1 MYKSKCLCC
10 NSTNSASQSASQF
23 PKLTSLPHGRQ
34 PHRHHHSSSHR
45 HSRSSSE
52 TTIVATSPMLVPRM
66 SRPSTGDSIA
76 SSPSMG
82 PAAGIAI
89 HCGSLTGKEFML
101 GGLPFRDS
109 GASMFEEEADSDD
122 GSGSAADSDEIDVPM
137 SECGDDGDDG
147 VFAASEQLQT
157 IFDMDA
163 LEKHHHQIV
172 SPEIRSPF
180 AGARAPVSLNPDDLA
195 YHHTTKPQP
204 WTVRPLDVYNSH
216 RAQIRAIDDGDN
228 AFYP

>member
-10 NSTNSASQSASQF
+10 NSTNSAPQSVSQF
-23 PKLTSLPHGRQ
+23 PKLTSLPHSRQ
-34 PHRHHHSSSHR
+34 PHRHNHSHR

-82 PAAGIAI
+82 PTAGIAI
-89 HCGSLTGKEFML
+89 HCSSLTGKEFML
-101 GGLPFRDS
+101 SGSPFPDS
-109 GASMFEEEADSDD
+109 GASMFEEGDSDD
-122 GSGSAADSDEIDVPM
+122 DSDSTADSDEIDVPM
-137 SECGDDGDDG
+137 SECGDDDG
-147 VFAASEQLQT
+147 VFADTEHHQT
-157 IFDMDA
+157 IFDMDTS
-163 LEKHHHQIV
+163 EKHHQMV
-172 SPEIRSPF
+172 SPAIRSPF
-180 AGARAPVSLNPDDLA
+180 AGARPPVSLNPDDLA